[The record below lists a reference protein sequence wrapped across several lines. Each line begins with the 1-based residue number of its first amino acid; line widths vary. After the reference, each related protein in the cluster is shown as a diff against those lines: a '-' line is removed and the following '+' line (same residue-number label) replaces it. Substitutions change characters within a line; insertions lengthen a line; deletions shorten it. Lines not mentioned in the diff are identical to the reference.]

1 MNFKAV
7 RIFEEEGKYIPKI
20 IERKI
25 EDLPE
30 GDVVIKVLYSSLN
43 YKDALSCTG
52 NKGVTRNFPHTPG
65 IDAAG
70 IVYSSENSDFKNGE
84 EVFITGYDLGMNT
97 DGGFGE
103 YIRVPSSWIIKKPEN
118 LTLKEAMIYG
128 TAGFTSAL
136 SVYELISIVDPE
148 DGPILVTGAS
158 GGVGSHAV
166 KFLVKL
172 GYEVVGVVKNEE
184 KRNFILGLGASDTL
198 TREEFR
204 DTTNKAMLKQAW
216 AGVIDTVGGD
226 PLSTAIRSLKYGGVV
241 TTCGNIAGGNIDN
254 MNVYPFILRGVR
266 LIGIDSVQCP
276 KGKREEVWRLLAE
289 SWKGNQLE
297 NGIKEVQLEEIL
309 EKVQDMLN
317 SKLIGRVILKHSNK

>member
-1 MNFKAV
+1 MDFKAI
-7 RIFEEEGKYIPKI
+7 RIFEEEGKFIPKI
-20 IERKI
+20 VKRKI
-25 EDLPE
+25 GDLPE
-30 GDVVIKVLYSSLN
+30 GDVVIKVTYSSLN
-43 YKDALSCTG
+43 YKDALSCSG

-70 IVYSSENSDFKNGE
+70 TVYSSENTDFKVGE

-103 YIRVPSSWIIKKPEN
+103 YIRVPSSWIIKKPKN
-118 LTLKEAMIYG
+118 LSLKEAMIYG

-136 SVYELISIVDPE
+136 SVYELISMIEPE
-148 DGPILVTGAS
+148 NGPILVTGAS
-158 GGVGSHAV
+158 GGVGSHTV

-172 GYEVVGVVKNEE
+172 GYEVVGVVGNEE
-184 KRNFILGLGASDTL
+184 KKDFLLSLGV
-198 TREEFR
+198 RETIIRDEFKDLSNR
-204 DTTNKAMLKQAW
+204 AMLKQTW

-226 PLSTAIRSLKYGGVV
+226 PLSTAIRSLKYGGVA
-241 TTCGNIAGGNIDN
+241 TTCGNIAGGEIPH

-276 KGKREEVWRLLAE
+276 KEKREEVWNILAD
-289 SWKGNQLE
+289 SWKGDQLE
-297 NGIKEVQLEEIL
+297 DGIQEVLLEEML

-317 SKLIGRVILKHSNK
+317 SKLIGRLILKHSS

>member
-1 MNFKAV
+1 MNFKAI
-7 RIFEEEGKYIPKI
+7 RIFEEDGQYIPKI
-20 IERKI
+20 VERKI
-25 EDLPE
+25 EDLPK

-70 IVYSSENSDFKNGE
+70 VVYSSENTDFKAGE

-103 YIRVPSSWIIKKPEN
+103 YIRIPSSWIIKKPKN
-118 LTLKEAMIYG
+118 LSLKEAMIYG

-136 SVYELISIVDPE
+136 SIYELILIVDPE

-158 GGVGSHAV
+158 GGVGSHSV

-172 GYEVVGVVKNEE
+172 GYEVVGVVENEE
-184 KRNFILGLGASDTL
+184 KRKFLLGLGASDTL
-198 TREEFR
+198 TRDEFK
-204 DTTNKAMLKQAW
+204 DTTNKAMLKQTW
-216 AGVIDTVGGD
+216 AGIIDTVGGD

-241 TTCGNIAGGNIDN
+241 TTCGNVAGGNIDH

-276 KGKREEVWRLLAE
+276 KEKRNEVWSMLAN
-289 SWKGNQLE
+289 SWKASQLE
-297 NGIKEVQLEEIL
+297 DGIIEVQLEEIL
-309 EKVQDMLN
+309 EKVHDMLN
-317 SKLIGRVILKHSNK
+317 SRLIGRVILKHSR

>member
-1 MNFKAV
+1 MNFKAI

-20 IERKI
+20 VERKI
-25 EDLPE
+25 ENLPE
-30 GDVVIKVLYSSLN
+30 GDVVIEVLYSSLN
-43 YKDALSCTG
+43 YKDALSCKG

-70 IVYSSENSDFKNGE
+70 VVYSSENSDFKVGD

-103 YIRVPSSWIIKKPEN
+103 YIRVPSEWIIKKPKN
-118 LTLKEAMIYG
+118 LSLKETMIYG

-136 SVYELISIVDPE
+136 SVYELISIVSPK

-158 GGVGSHAV
+158 GGVGSHTV

-184 KRNFILGLGASDTL
+184 KRNFLLGLGASDTI
-198 TREEFR
+198 TRDEFK
-204 DTTNKAMLKQAW
+204 DESNKAMLKQTW

-226 PLSTAIRSLKYGGVV
+226 PLSMAIRSLKYGGVV

-276 KGKREEVWRLLAE
+276 KEKRKEVWNMLAE

-297 NGIKEVQLEEIL
+297 DGIVEVGLGEIIDKVEEMLETR
-309 EKVQDMLN
+309 
-317 SKLIGRVILKHSNK
+317 LIGRVILKHSK